1 MNRALAALG
10 HGLRTTFVGGTRLF
24 VLAPVIPLLAIVP
37 EFVQH
42 VAEIRLGMFE
52 SREAFGALAMH
63 PERWSFGYAKIA
75 GFILAILAAARY
87 WGGAHNRW
95 WDLRGVAWGPFLIAF
110 AVNAVVSVAVVAIR
124 QRLAGTSYM
133 VFEIAASIAT
143 LPLLLYLIGPLLG
156 DRTMT
161 LRRAYTGGWG
171 RLVLMA
177 VLLVVAFLP
186 AQIVHGLNHTWA
198 LGKEPAVVWALMTW
212 DAVLVGLMACW
223 FGAALGAGYR
233 SGEPDGD
240 SDPSPDPLPVR

>member
-1 MNRALAALG
+1 
-10 HGLRTTFVGGTRLF
+10 
-24 VLAPVIPLLAIVP
+24 
-37 EFVQH
+37 
-42 VAEIRLGMFE
+42 
-52 SREAFGALAMH
+52 
-63 PERWSFGYAKIA
+63 
-75 GFILAILAAARY
+75 
-87 WGGAHNRW
+87 
-95 WDLRGVAWGPFLIAF
+95 
-110 AVNAVVSVAVVAIR
+110 
-124 QRLAGTSYM
+124 M